1 MYWDYDGGPPL
12 YKKLFFEP
20 EVTINLE
27 SKIGLFYKKMGS
39 SKSFTEKKISH
50 GF

>member
-1 MYWDYDGGPPL
+1 MVMNHDGNNVSSWESNEGPPL

-27 SKIGLFYKKMGS
+27 SKIGLFYKKN
-39 SKSFTEKKISH
+39 
-50 GF
+50 GFQ